1 MSQAGKPESQPLLEV
16 SDLKVWFPIK
26 KGILRRTVG
35 HIRAVDGVD
44 LSIIQGTT
52 HALVGESGC
61 GKTTVGRAILRLLEP
76 QAGQVRVGGQNIL
89 ELTPKQLGTY
99 RRRMQMIFQ
108 DPMTSL
114 DPRFRV
120 GELVAEGME
129 SFGIGRN
136 GAERTLMVQSLLSKV
151 KLEPEHLNR
160 YPHEFSGGQRQR
172 LGLARAL
179 AVEPELII
187 CDEAVSALDVS
198 IQAQM
203 LNLLSSLQRELGL
216 TYLFITHDLSVVRY
230 LSHTVSV
237 MYLGQIVETAATEAL
252 FSEPLHPYTQAL
264 LAAVPSTD
272 PEHRR
277 VKAIV
282 EGDVPSPAHPP
293 SGCRFHPR
301 CPHAMERCKTD
312 CPPLYELSP
321 HRKSRCFLADGKG
334 SVSG

>member
-1 MSQAGKPESQPLLEV
+1 
-16 SDLKVWFPIK
+16 
-26 KGILRRTVG
+26 
-35 HIRAVDGVD
+35 
-44 LSIIQGTT
+44 
-52 HALVGESGC
+52 
-61 GKTTVGRAILRLLEP
+61 
-76 QAGQVRVGGQNIL
+76 
-89 ELTPKQLGTY
+89 
-99 RRRMQMIFQ
+99 MQMIFQ

-129 SFGIGRN
+129 SFGIG
-136 GAERTLMVQSLLSKV
+136 GSAAERIARVQSLLAKV

-230 LSHTVSV
+230 LSHRVSV
-237 MYLGQIVETAATEAL
+237 MYLGQIVETAATDEL
-252 FSEPLHPYTQAL
+252 FAEPQHPYTQAL

-282 EGDVPSPAHPP
+282 EGDVPSPANPP

-301 CPHAMERCKTD
+301 CPYVMERCKSER
-312 CPPLYELSP
+312 PALYELRSG
-321 HRKSRCFLADGKG
+321 RTSRCFLSEGEA
-334 SVSG
+334 SS